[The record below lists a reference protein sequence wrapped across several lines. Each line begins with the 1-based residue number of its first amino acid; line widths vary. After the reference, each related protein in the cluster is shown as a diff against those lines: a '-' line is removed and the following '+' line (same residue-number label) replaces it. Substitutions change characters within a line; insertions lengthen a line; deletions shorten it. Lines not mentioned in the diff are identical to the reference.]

1 MTDRDYGNNQPF
13 GGCWRRCVKPQRQQ
27 CKDNYVKAVV
37 LGCGVDRGVAMAIC
51 VVMLTCKQWVMEVET
66 HAGE

>member
-1 MTDRDYGNNQPF
+1 M
-13 GGCWRRCVKPQRQQ
+13 KPQRQQ

-37 LGCGVDRGVAMAIC
+37 LGCGVDRGVAMAIF
-51 VVMLTCKQWVMEVET
+51 VVTLTRKRWVVEIET